1 MGGSAVIYVIYGL
14 PTGGALIPLS
24 VDELLIGGFPH
35 NGPSVGVIM
44 RFIYAFIFAWSTLR
58 CIDKAL
64 NALYK
69 HSSDLIWFHMLIF
82 NLRASTRSCVMT
94 TRGSFFFTQTIA
106 HSPSLV
112 FWASTAVP
120 LRWFS
125 AVILLPS
132 GSCPR
137 SRRYAWPAATSA
149 TWGTCCSWVRACTTA
164 SPATLPRR
172 PSSTSTPPPREAPTN
187 RASRSTSV
195 PSASATRGK
204 WWAHGQIRC
213 SAAAAKE
220 GQNTWSKNRWQY
232 KGIFQIFFRGTKY
245 FLFYYFI
252 IMFDSLGSL
261 QIVHKTS

>member
-1 MGGSAVIYVIYGL
+1 MWGSAVIYVIYGL

-24 VDELLIGGFPH
+24 VDGLLIGGFPR
-35 NGPSVGVIM
+35 NGPSVSVIM
-44 RFIYAFIFAWSTLR
+44 RFISVFIFAWSTLR

-64 NALYK
+64 KALYK
-69 HSSDLIWFHMLIF
+69 QSSDLIWFHMLIF
-82 NLRASTRSCVMT
+82 TLRASTRSCVMT
-94 TRGSFFFTQTIA
+94 TRGSFFTQTIA
-106 HSPSLV
+106 HSLSLV

-220 GQNTWSKNRWQY
+220 GQDTWSKNRWQY
-232 KGIFQIFFRGTKY
+232 KGIFQNFLEGLNIF
-245 FLFYYFI
+245 YFI
-252 IMFDSLGSL
+252 ILLLCLTLWG
-261 QIVHKTS
+261 HCK